1 MENGRRFQ
9 HGPEGE
15 EHPGRGEVEVC
26 RPAGA
31 RRVERQ
37 ERGDQGPDGSSRE
50 RAAASNEAR
59 QMGAKHRGEGE
70 DGDLWDGYPGA
81 AVDGNERS
89 LERCSEVGRLEE
101 LKDADG
107 AGLKKDHAEPRC
119 SSNGEG
125 ARLPEPRDDAEVQR
139 KQQRHRVEGDATA
152 EVDQG
157 GRREG
162 QDHEPEHEPTP
173 PRCDPEESADPEH
186 EQRGR
191 VDGQR
196 VPNGRGQRHH
206 GGDRKEQ
213 CRRDE
218 RRC

>member
-89 LERCSEVGRLEE
+89 LERCSEVDSSAWISVPQIAVLDRKSTRLNSSHGYISY
-101 LKDADG
+101 AVFC
-107 AGLKKDHAEPRC
+107 LKKKKKQKENSRAKEKKYEHKSLLKLDIPPLIEEKIRQC
-119 SSNGEG
+119 K
-125 ARLPEPRDDAEVQR
+125 EV
-139 KQQRHRVEGDATA
+139 T
-152 EVDQG
+152 
-157 GRREG
+157 
-162 QDHEPEHEPTP
+162 T
-173 PRCDPEESADPEH
+173 
-186 EQRGR
+186 
-191 VDGQR
+191 
-196 VPNGRGQRHH
+196 
-206 GGDRKEQ
+206 
-213 CRRDE
+213 
-218 RRC
+218 